1 MNVCTLLDQLKHA
14 VEINGPFS
22 EVVIA
27 TKDDQRTFNFKVN
40 ERTRLVGTSRLREEV
55 SIITLEVTDEVSRY
69 IVQMED

>member
-27 TKDDQRTFNFKVN
+27 TKDDQRYFNFTVN
-40 ERTRLVGTSRLREEV
+40 ERTRLVGTSRHREEV
-55 SIITLEVTDEVSRY
+55 SIIILEVTDEVSRY
-69 IVQMED
+69 IVQMEE